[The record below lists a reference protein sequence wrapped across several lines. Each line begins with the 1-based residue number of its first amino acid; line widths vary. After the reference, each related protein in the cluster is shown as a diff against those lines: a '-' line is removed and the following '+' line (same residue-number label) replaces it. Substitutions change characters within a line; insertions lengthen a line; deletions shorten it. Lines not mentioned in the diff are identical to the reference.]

1 MAKCCTFNTDK
12 WKCFNIAKYDGFCG
26 IHRIDKPNLCQGI
39 TKCGKGCRRSVK
51 RGQFCGFHLIP
62 EEPDHDW
69 VELSLYKPDVN
80 WPNMKYVL
88 RHVSKQKNGAQVNN
102 LIEELNRDFNPS
114 DRFYGI
120 EIPIDPY
127 RAEYRKNTLIIV
139 KMQTFFV
146 NYFVDYSSEHWQSMI
161 KELAETT
168 KNLKWLSEYRTLFC
182 RKFDISFREKTKK
195 NYIELVLTRSELG
208 KDVAKKIINFMQ

>member
-1 MAKCCTFNTDK
+1 MSLCTATTCDGKN
-12 WKCFNIAKYDGFCG
+12 CRNNAKYGTFCG
-26 IHRIDKPNLCQGI
+26 IHRTDKTNICQGI
-39 TKCGKGCRRSVK
+39 TKCGKGCRKVVK
-51 RGQFCGFHLIP
+51 HGQFCSLHLIP
-62 EEPDHDW
+62 EQPDHDW
-69 VELSLYKPDVN
+69 AELGLYKPDVN
-80 WPNMKYVL
+80 WPNIKYVL
-88 RHVSKQKNGAQVNN
+88 RHVAKQKNGAQVNN

-146 NYFVDYSSEHWQSMI
+146 NYFVDYSSDYWQSMI

-168 KNLKWLSEYRTLFC
+168 KNLNWLSEYRTHF
-182 RKFDISFREKTKK
+182 RKKFDLSFREKTQK
-195 NYIELVLTRSELG
+195 NYIELVLSRSDLG
-208 KDVAKKIINFMQ
+208 KDVAKKIINFM